1 MKKYLILFI
10 MLLGAC
16 SVFEQEEPAKT
27 EHISA
32 HPQTMATL
40 YNHYAAEYRALA
52 YQAFNMASDRVDRI
66 KEERPDATKLGIVV
80 DIDETLLDNSPHQ
93 ALMIAKD
100 SSYPYMWNEWCNMA
114 AAKPVPGA
122 LAFLQYADKNGFHI
136 FYVSNRKDK
145 YTRLGTMKN
154 LAGMGFPQLG
164 ENNILLRLERSDKN
178 PHPSDKQARRDAIT
192 AGGYEI
198 VLLIGDNLGD
208 FYSDAEQCDE
218 RTKQVDAFMKEFGS
232 RFIILPN
239 AMYGNWPASIGI
251 SNESS
256 MDSLLLEMTK
266 IFE

>member
-1 MKKYLILFI
+1 MKKYPILLI

-16 SVFEQEEPAKT
+16 TIVEQDEPAKP
-27 EHISA
+27 ENISG

-52 YQAFNMASDRVDRI
+52 YQAFNLARERVDRI
-66 KEERPDATKLGIVV
+66 RKERPDAAMLAIVV

-100 SSYPYMWNEWCNMA
+100 SNYPYMWNEWCDLA
-114 AAKPVPGA
+114 AAKPVPGS
-122 LAFLQYADKNGFHI
+122 LEFLKYADEKGFNI

-145 YTRLGTMKN
+145 YVRVGTIKN

-164 ENNILLRLERSDKN
+164 EKNILLRLERTDEN
-178 PHPSDKQARRDAIT
+178 PHPSDKQTRRNAIT

-208 FYSDAEQCDE
+208 FYSDAGQYDE
-218 RTKQVDAFMKEFGS
+218 RTKQVDSFMNEFGN

-239 AMYGNWPASIGI
+239 AMYGNWPSGIGI
-251 SNESS
+251 SNEAS